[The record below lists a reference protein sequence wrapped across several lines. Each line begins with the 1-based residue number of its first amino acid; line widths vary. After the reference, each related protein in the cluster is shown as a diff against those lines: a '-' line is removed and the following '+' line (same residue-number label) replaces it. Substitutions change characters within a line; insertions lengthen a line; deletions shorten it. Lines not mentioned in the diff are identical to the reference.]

1 MTNEELD
8 FQRAKE
14 ALHRSDDPQEAALIA
29 ARLARENWTPP
40 EPVDPDLIAVLEFL
54 SKRHPGSN
62 YYHGETAK
70 TDALPQTCLA
80 AYKAG
85 RERERE
91 RAEVLEAR
99 LSDLVER
106 VTDNSKKYVVTGINT
121 HEMISARVALAKYRG
136 EA

>member
-1 MTNEELD
+1 MTNEQLD
-8 FQRAKE
+8 EARAME
-14 ALHRSDDPQEAALIA
+14 GVRLWQLCRDVNGPAHAVIT
-29 ARLARENWTPP
+29 ARLAREGWTPP

-70 TDALPQTCLA
+70 TDALTQTCLA

-85 RERERE
+85 RNQERE
-91 RAEVLEAR
+91 RAKGLVDLLTPASDPKRVKYLMIPEGLAR
-99 LSDLVER
+99 A
-106 VTDNSKKYVVTGINT
+106 T
-121 HEMISARVALAKYRG
+121 LAKYRG